1 MSGVN
6 KERFH
11 IDLVGAT
18 DMGTT
23 MAGSARPKK
32 KEKKAGSRKG
42 GRSRVMKAKHYDKKA
57 PVKSLNLKPIRG
69 IKPPGGLPK
78 PPPKK
83 K

>member
-42 GRSRVMKAKHYDKKA
+42 GRSRVMKSKSYIDKKA
-57 PVKSLNLKPIRG
+57 PVKA
-69 IKPPGGLPK
+69 
-78 PPPKK
+78 PPKAPGK
-83 K
+83 LPPKLPPKLPGKP